1 MNEVP
6 IRCQEGHIDM
16 VDLQSLAIRSV
27 DKVLSVEGY
36 VCSTCER
43 WEPVFYTTVSL
54 QNKMALLEKT
64 PIGSRFTKRFG
75 KVLRKAENLQVN
87 ARKRD
92 GESRNHNMAA
102 PG

>member
-6 IRCQEGHIDM
+6 IRCQEGHVNM
-16 VDLQSLAIRSV
+16 VDLQSLTIRSV

-36 VCSTCER
+36 ECSICER

-54 QNKMALLEKT
+54 QIKMALLEKT
-64 PIGSRFTKRFG
+64 PIGPRFTKRFG
-75 KVLRKAENLQVN
+75 KALKKAENLQVN

-92 GESRNHNMAA
+92 GESRNRNMAA